1 MIFEYI
7 ELKNCI
13 KKQQNQNT
21 TIFFNKGI
29 LGKNGKS
36 SSNKPSIIEF
46 LYLMQLWVD
55 LASPEVN
62 LQRWRYVVFAGIV
75 VHDRKEQ
82 DLMV

>member
-46 LYLMQLWVD
+46 LYLMQL
-55 LASPEVN
+55 
-62 LQRWRYVVFAGIV
+62 
-75 VHDRKEQ
+75 
-82 DLMV
+82 